1 MSPAPRSII
10 SLGLQNIFD
19 NNRES
24 IEQGAVVDL
33 REILIASGMLA
44 LVTTGFGLGLRFW
57 RQDNILLGAEWIIL
71 GFSALNFALWVTFG
85 FQISFEISM
94 VCDAFS
100 RSIGIPVVA
109 TLGLAKL
116 THGYDVSKTTKWLL
130 LVGGFPLAYALLAYP
145 PIQPI
150 LPYAFF
156 ACGIVANIFLVNFAI
171 RLARVGERGHAFG
184 VMLTNIGFVI
194 MALLEGIIAIPG
206 EETNLILN
214 FFFLAGWVWALGFA
228 EIYFAYQA
236 LARHVSPSAFAGS
249 PVSMDAF
256 RDRQCGSSDA
266 AAI

>member
-1 MSPAPRSII
+1 
-10 SLGLQNIFD
+10 
-19 NNRES
+19 
-24 IEQGAVVDL
+24 VDL
-33 REILIASGMLA
+33 RDILIASGMLA
-44 LVTTGFGLGLRFW
+44 LVATGLGLGYRFW
-57 RQDNILLGAEWIIL
+57 RQGNILLGAEWAIL

-85 FQISFEISM
+85 FQLSFEISM

-116 THGYDVSKTTKWLL
+116 THGFDASKTTKWLL

-156 ACGIVANIFLVNFAI
+156 ACGIVANIFLVYFAV
-171 RLARVGERGHAFG
+171 RLTRVGEQAHAFG
-184 VMLTNIGFVI
+184 IMLVNVSFVI

-236 LARHVSPSAFAGS
+236 LARHLTRPAS
-249 PVSMDAF
+249 
-256 RDRQCGSSDA
+256 A
-266 AAI
+266 AAPSPMAASGQ

>member
-1 MSPAPRSII
+1 M
-10 SLGLQNIFD
+10 
-19 NNRES
+19 
-24 IEQGAVVDL
+24 DL
-33 REILIASGMLA
+33 RDTLIASGMLA
-44 LVTTGFGLGLRFW
+44 LVVTGLGLGYRFW
-57 RQDNILLGAEWIIL
+57 RHGNILLGAEWAIL

-85 FQISFEISM
+85 FQLSFEISM

-116 THGYDVSKTTKWLL
+116 THGLDVSKTTKWLL

-145 PIQPI
+145 PIQPA

-156 ACGIVANIFLVNFAI
+156 ACGIIANIFLVYFAV
-171 RLARVGERGHAFG
+171 RLARVGEQAHAFG
-184 VMLTNIGFVI
+184 IMLVNVSFVI

-206 EETNLILN
+206 DETNLILN

-236 LARHVSPSAFAGS
+236 LARHLSR
-249 PVSMDAF
+249 PVSHPTGPMTGPG
-256 RDRQCGSSDA
+256 Q
-266 AAI
+266 